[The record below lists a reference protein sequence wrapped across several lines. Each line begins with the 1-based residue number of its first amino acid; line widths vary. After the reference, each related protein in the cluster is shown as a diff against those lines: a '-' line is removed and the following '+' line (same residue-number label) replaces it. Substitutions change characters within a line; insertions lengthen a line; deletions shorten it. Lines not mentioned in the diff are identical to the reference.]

1 MSPRVLSG
9 PSIARDHGRTS
20 VSLALESGQAKAGS
34 QLPRLPGPESFVFT
48 NAQADYGIVR
58 RA

>member
-1 MSPRVLSG
+1 VLSG

-20 VSLALESGQAKAGS
+20 VSLILESGQAKAGS